1 MSKSVSQSVSDI
13 IRYRAAASQ
22 LKTRAQNIEFWPKGR
37 HFCDDQNFQK
47 KIQKFD
53 FSFIFEFRAPKWN
66 PGRIQNPDLIGLRP
80 KSCPK
85 FFRFLIMMAPL
96 RDKPN
101 FHFHLGNMH
110 LVHNKLYLL
119 CWNISSVI
127 Y

>member
-37 HFCDDQNFQK
+37 HFCDDQNFQN

-66 PGRIQNPDLIGLRP
+66 PGTLCPPPGFYQDPDSGSNRV
-80 KSCPK
+80 KT
-85 FFRFLIMMAPL
+85 
-96 RDKPN
+96 
-101 FHFHLGNMH
+101 
-110 LVHNKLYLL
+110 
-119 CWNISSVI
+119 
-127 Y
+127 